1 MSTSG
6 TRRDSQFRHFWL
18 LEGLLVTSLRLSC
31 SHDGT
36 VSRHLVLLCCML
48 VILCPY
54 CSRTKK
60 KKKTRKNK
68 TDVKLGCLFQTFSSR
83 GCDGETN
90 RQKDGVGQPR
100 HLSVR
105 SNTA

>member
-6 TRRDSQFRHFWL
+6 TRRDSHFRHFWL
-18 LEGLLVTSLRLSC
+18 LEGLLVTSSRLSC

-36 VSRHLVLLCCML
+36 VSRHLVLLRCTL
-48 VILCPY
+48 VIICPR
-54 CSRTKK
+54 CSTKK
-60 KKKTRKNK
+60 KKKRKNK
-68 TDVKLGCLFQTFSSR
+68 TDVKLGCLFQTSSSR